1 MEYKSLKKIF
11 HMNGKEIMESEYEMR
26 KRHFSSY
33 ETNIYINPIQDEK
46 QLLHIKYPL
55 FFSMNKNI
63 VKKHEKILLNSSKIK
78 QLSSKQPVTAT
89 KAYIKKL
96 LINELQST
104 NEAENIRSTKKEI
117 AEALNN
123 KSKKNKRFSGLV
135 KQYLMIEHAE
145 FELNTV
151 SDIRN
156 IYDEIV
162 SNEIKKE
169 DQPDGIMFRAD
180 SIGVFDNS
188 NNKWV
193 HKNDY
198 NETAIFEFLTKFID
212 FTKNFDS
219 SQLVKIMA
227 SHYMFEYLHPFY
239 DGNGR
244 IGRYLI
250 ARMLNDMLD
259 SFTALS
265 FSYSVNNN
273 KGKYYRAFEETSNFF
288 NKGELTLFIDEMLS
302 LLIEGQDNIIDSFED
317 NVNTIN
323 KIKNT
328 LKAKKLDKYEYKIL
342 FILLQ
347 DKVFGSKYARL
358 SLKELED
365 ISGYSRGKIN
375 DVINKHQEKLN
386 KLKSNPVIYEVQDKF
401 IYELMSES
409 IKDDE
414 HN

>member
-1 MEYKSLKKIF
+1 MEYKSLKKLF
-11 HMNGKEIMESEYEMR
+11 HMFGKENMESEYEMR

-33 ETNIYINPIQDEK
+33 VTNIYINPIQDGK
-46 QLLHIKYPL
+46 QLLNVKYPL

-63 VKKHEKILLNSSKIK
+63 VKKHERILLNSSKIK
-78 QLSSKQPVTAT
+78 QLSSNQPGIAT
-89 KAYIKKL
+89 NAYINKL

-104 NEAENIRSTKKEI
+104 NETENIRSTKKEI

-123 KSKKNKRFSGLV
+123 KSTKNKRFSGLV
-135 KQYLMIEHAE
+135 TQYLMIHYGE

-162 SNEIKKE
+162 SNEIKKDE
-169 DQPDGIMFRAD
+169 QPDGMMFRTE

-188 NNKWV
+188 NNKWI
-193 HKNDY
+193 HR
-198 NETAIFEFLTKFID
+198 NEYSESEIIEFLTKFID

-219 SQLVKIMA
+219 SELVKIMA

-259 SFTALS
+259 PFTALS
-265 FSYSVNNN
+265 FSHSVNNN
-273 KGKYYRAFEETSNFF
+273 KSKYYKAFKDTSNFL
-288 NKGELTLFIDEMLS
+288 NKGELTIFIDEMLS
-302 LLIEGQDNIIDSFED
+302 ILIEGQENIIDTFED
-317 NVNTIN
+317 NVKMIS

-328 LKAKKLDKYEYKIL
+328 LNAKNFDKYESKIL
-342 FILLQ
+342 YVLLQ
-347 DKVFGSKYARL
+347 DKVFGSKYSRL
-358 SLKELED
+358 SLKELQD
-365 ISGYSRGKIN
+365 ISGFSRGKIN
-375 DVINKHQEKLN
+375 DVIMEHEEKLI
-386 KLKSNPVIYEVQDKF
+386 KLKSKPVIYEVSDKF
-401 IYELMSES
+401 MYELLSES
-409 IKDDE
+409 INEDD
-414 HN
+414 N

>member
-1 MEYKSLKKIF
+1 MEYKSLKKLF
-11 HMNGKEIMESEYEMR
+11 HMFGKGNMESEYEMR

-33 ETNIYINPIQDEK
+33 VTNIYINPIQDGK
-46 QLLHIKYPL
+46 QLLNVKYPL

-63 VKKHEKILLNSSKIK
+63 VKKHERILLNSSRIK
-78 QLSSKQPVTAT
+78 HLSANQPDIAT
-89 KAYIKKL
+89 NAYIKKL

-104 NEAENIRSTKKEI
+104 NETENIRSTKKEI

-123 KSKKNKRFSGLV
+123 KSNKNKRFSGLV
-135 KQYLMIEHAE
+135 TQYLMIHYGK

-162 SNEIKKE
+162 SDEIKK
-169 DQPDGIMFRAD
+169 DAQPDGMMFRNG

-193 HKNDY
+193 HR
-198 NETAIFEFLTKFID
+198 NEYSETEIFEFLTKYID

-219 SQLVKIMA
+219 SELIKIMA

-259 SFTALS
+259 PYTALS

-273 KGKYYRAFEETSNFF
+273 KSKYYRAFEET
-288 NKGELTLFIDEMLS
+288 
-302 LLIEGQDNIIDSFED
+302 
-317 NVNTIN
+317 
-323 KIKNT
+323 
-328 LKAKKLDKYEYKIL
+328 
-342 FILLQ
+342 
-347 DKVFGSKYARL
+347 
-358 SLKELED
+358 
-365 ISGYSRGKIN
+365 
-375 DVINKHQEKLN
+375 
-386 KLKSNPVIYEVQDKF
+386 
-401 IYELMSES
+401 
-409 IKDDE
+409 
-414 HN
+414 

>member
-1 MEYKSLKKIF
+1 MF
-11 HMNGKEIMESEYEMR
+11 GKENMESEYEMR

-33 ETNIYINPIQDEK
+33 VTNIYINPIQDGK
-46 QLLHIKYPL
+46 QLLNVKYPL

-63 VKKHEKILLNSSKIK
+63 VKKHERILLNSSKIK
-78 QLSSKQPVTAT
+78 QLSSNQPGIAT
-89 KAYIKKL
+89 NAYINKL

-104 NEAENIRSTKKEI
+104 NETENIRSTKKEI

-123 KSKKNKRFSGLV
+123 KSTKNKRFSGLV
-135 KQYLMIEHAE
+135 TQYLMIHYGE

-162 SNEIKKE
+162 SNEIKKDE
-169 DQPDGIMFRAD
+169 QPDGMMFRTE

-188 NNKWV
+188 NNKWI
-193 HKNDY
+193 HR
-198 NETAIFEFLTKFID
+198 NEYSESEIIEFLTKFID

-219 SQLVKIMA
+219 SELVKIMA

-259 SFTALS
+259 PFTALS
-265 FSYSVNNN
+265 FSHSVNNN
-273 KGKYYRAFEETSNFF
+273 KSKYYKAFKDTSNFL
-288 NKGELTLFIDEMLS
+288 NKGELTIFIDEMLS
-302 LLIEGQDNIIDSFED
+302 ILIEGQENIIDTFED
-317 NVNTIN
+317 NVKMIS

-328 LKAKKLDKYEYKIL
+328 LNAKNFDKYESKIL
-342 FILLQ
+342 YVLLQ
-347 DKVFGSKYARL
+347 DKVFGSKYSRL
-358 SLKELED
+358 SLKELQD
-365 ISGYSRGKIN
+365 ISGFSRGKIN
-375 DVINKHQEKLN
+375 DVIMEHEEKLI
-386 KLKSNPVIYEVQDKF
+386 KLKSKPVIYEVSDKF
-401 IYELMSES
+401 MYELLSES
-409 IKDDE
+409 INEYD
-414 HN
+414 N